1 MLRFIGKRL
10 WHGGLTLA
18 ALVTLTFFVMRLA
31 PGGPFSRN
39 RKISPEVQA
48 NIEAAFH
55 LDEPLWMQFGRF
67 VWGVVRLDLGPS
79 TRHRDYSVNDLI
91 ASGLPYSLTIGFWAI
106 IIAAMVGVS
115 LGLASALRRNSAT
128 DYLAGTVGVV
138 GIAIPIFVI
147 GPVLQAVFAV
157 RLDWLPVGGANDGW
171 RSLIL
176 PVIVLA
182 LPNIAYISRLTRT
195 STIETLREN
204 YIRTARAKGIGWRRT
219 LWRHTLTGALLPVIA
234 YLGPATAA
242 IITGSILI
250 ETIFAVPG
258 IGRHFVDAALNR
270 DYPLVMGITLL
281 YGAIL
286 ILFNIATDVVRATLD
301 PRIRN
306 ER

>member
-115 LGLASALRRNSAT
+115 LGLASALRRHSAT

>member
-106 IIAAMVGVS
+106 VIAAMVGVS

>member
-301 PRIRN
+301 PRILN

>member
-10 WHGGLTLA
+10 WQGGLTLA

-67 VWGVVRLDLGPS
+67 VWGVVRFDLGPS

-106 IIAAMVGVS
+106 VIAAMVGVA
-115 LGLASALRRNSAT
+115 LGLASALRRNSVT
-128 DYLAGTVGVV
+128 DYVAGTIGVV

-147 GPVLQAVFAV
+147 GPLFQAIFAL
-157 RLDWLPVGGANDGW
+157 RLGWLPVGGISGGW
-171 RSLIL
+171 RALIL
-176 PVIVLA
+176 PVVVLA
-182 LPNIAYISRLTRT
+182 LPNIAYISRITRT
-195 STIETLREN
+195 SVIETLREN
-204 YIRTARAKGIGWRRT
+204 HVRTARAKGIGARRVVT
-219 LWRHTLTGALLPVIA
+219 GHVLTGALLPVIA

-250 ETIFAVPG
+250 ETVFAVPG

-281 YGAIL
+281 YGGLL
-286 ILFNIATDVVRATLD
+286 ILFNIGTDVIRAMLD
-301 PRIRN
+301 PRIRH

>member
-55 LDEPLWMQFGRF
+55 LDEPIWQQFGRF
-67 VWGVVRLDLGPS
+67 VWGVLRLDLGPS

-91 ASGLPYSLTIGFWAI
+91 ASGLPYSLTIGFWAVVV
-106 IIAAMVGVS
+106 AAMVGVA
-115 LGLASALRRNSAT
+115 LGLAGALRRNSAT
-128 DYLAGTVGVV
+128 DYLAGIVGVV

-147 GPVLQAVFAV
+147 GPLLQATFAL
-157 RLDWLPVGGANDGW
+157 RLDWLPVGGINNGW
-171 RSLIL
+171 HSLIL
-176 PVIVLA
+176 PVVVLA

-195 STIETLREN
+195 SMIETQREN
-204 YIRTARAKGIGWRRT
+204 YIRTARAKGIGWRRV

-281 YGAIL
+281 YGGIL
-286 ILFNIATDVVRATLD
+286 ILFNIATDVIRAVLD

>member
-18 ALVTLTFFVMRLA
+18 VLVTLTFFVMRLA

-91 ASGLPYSLTIGFWAI
+91 ASGLPYSLTIGFWAVV
-106 IIAAMVGVS
+106 IAALVGVA
-115 LGLASALRRNSAT
+115 LGLAGALRRNSAT
-128 DYLAGTVGVV
+128 DYLAGLVGVI

-147 GPVLQAVFAV
+147 GPVLQATFAL
-157 RLDWLPVGGANDGW
+157 RLDWLPVGGIGAGW

-195 STIETLREN
+195 SMIETLREN
-204 YIRTARAKGIGWRRT
+204 HVRTARAKGIGWRRV
-219 LWRHTLTGALLPVIA
+219 LWRHTLTGTLLPVIA

-286 ILFNIATDVVRATLD
+286 ILFNIATDVVRAILD
-301 PRIRN
+301 PRIRH

>member
-138 GIAIPIFVI
+138 GIAIPNFVI

-270 DYPLVMGITLL
+270 DYPLVRGITLL

>member
-55 LDEPLWMQFGRF
+55 LDEPVWMQFGRF
-67 VWGVVRLDLGPS
+67 VWGLLRFDLGPS
-79 TRHRDYSVNDLI
+79 TKHRDYSVNDLI
-91 ASGLPYSLTIGFWAI
+91 LSGLPYSLTIGFWAI
-106 IIAAMVGVS
+106 VIASLVGVA
-115 LGLASALRRNSAT
+115 LGLAGALRRNSAT
-128 DYLAGTVGVV
+128 DYVAGTIGVV
-138 GIAIPIFVI
+138 GIAVPIFVI
-147 GPVLQAVFAV
+147 GPLFQAFFSL
-157 RLDWLPVGGANDGW
+157 RLEWLPVGGITEGW

-176 PVIVLA
+176 PVLVLA
-182 LPNIAYISRLTRT
+182 LPNIAYISRITRT
-195 STIETLREN
+195 AMIETLREN
-204 YIRTARAKGIGWRRT
+204 HIRTARAKGVGSRRV
-219 LWRHTLTGALLPVIA
+219 LLNHALKGALLPVIA

-242 IITGSILI
+242 IITGSVLI

-281 YGAIL
+281 YGGIV
-286 ILFNIATDVVRATLD
+286 ILFNIGTDVIRAILD

>member
-1 MLRFIGKRL
+1 MLRFILKRL
-10 WHGGLTLA
+10 FNGALTLA

-31 PGGPFSRN
+31 PGGPFSKN

-55 LDEPLWMQFGRF
+55 LDEPVWQQFGRF
-67 VWGVVRLDLGPS
+67 VWRLLHLDLGPS
-79 TRHRDYSVNDLI
+79 TRFRDYSVGDII

-106 IIAAMVGVS
+106 VVASIVGVA
-115 LGLASALRRNSAT
+115 LGIAGALRRNGVT
-128 DYLAGTVGVV
+128 DYVAGIVGVI

-147 GPVLQAVFAV
+147 GPLFQVIFA
-157 RLDWLPVGGANDGW
+157 LKLGWLPVGGWNEGI

-176 PVIVLA
+176 PVLVLA

-195 STIETLREN
+195 SMIETLREN
-204 YIRTARAKGIGWRRT
+204 YVRTARAKGIGWRRT
-219 LWRHTLTGALLPVIA
+219 LWKHTLKGALLPVIA

-250 ETIFAVPG
+250 ETVFALPG
-258 IGRHFVDAALNR
+258 IGRHFVDAALSR

-281 YGAIL
+281 YGGLL
-286 ILFNIATDVVRATLD
+286 ILFNIGTDVVRAWMD
-301 PRIRN
+301 PRLRN
-306 ER
+306 AH

>member
-157 RLDWLPVGGANDGW
+157 RLDWLPVGGVNAGW

-219 LWRHTLTGALLPVIA
+219 LWRHTLTAALLPVIA

-258 IGRHFVDAALNR
+258 VGRHFVDAALNR

>member
-55 LDEPLWMQFGRF
+55 LDEPIWQQFGRF
-67 VWGVVRLDLGPS
+67 VWGVLRLDLGPS

-106 IIAAMVGVS
+106 VIAALVGVA
-115 LGLASALRRNSAT
+115 LGLAGALRRNSST
-128 DYLAGTVGVV
+128 DYLAGTVGVI

-147 GPVLQAVFAV
+147 GPLMQALFAL
-157 RLDWLPVGGANDGW
+157 RLDWLPVGGINDGW
-171 RSLIL
+171 RSLVL

-195 STIETLREN
+195 SMIETLREN
-204 YIRTARAKGIGWRRT
+204 YVRTAKAKGIGWRRT

-281 YGAIL
+281 YGGIL
-286 ILFNIATDVVRATLD
+286 ILFNIATDVVRAILD
-301 PRIRN
+301 PRIRH